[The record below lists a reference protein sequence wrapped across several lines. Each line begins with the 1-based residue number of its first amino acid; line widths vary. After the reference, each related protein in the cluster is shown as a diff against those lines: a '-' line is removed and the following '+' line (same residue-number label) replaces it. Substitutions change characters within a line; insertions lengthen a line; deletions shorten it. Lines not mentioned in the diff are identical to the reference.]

1 MLPMRIWLTVQKKI
15 KPNKICSLDT
25 DFVPLLIRNITQ
37 NPIRQPMKK
46 RTIFAATL
54 VALTMGTQAQ
64 VIESYQVRDAVT
76 LRGPIETD
84 SINGE
89 GRKYETKNLLST
101 AIGLNQ
107 EYYAT
112 QPMQADTAGVITLA
126 KADGEHLI
134 YVATTQIRTDRFV
147 KAKLKVS
154 SPARWEVYVDGV
166 SKMKKE
172 NADDSLDMKTTRDIA
187 LRMEPE
193 RNYEI
198 TIKLLA
204 HKDDKAVPAFKC
216 EVVKDKGYEEANV
229 LSGHNLKKRFTLDNT
244 VYGNRVID
252 VAISP
257 SGKYLLTRYWNNYS
271 KGRQHVYAQLS
282 EVKTG
287 KVLIANAK
295 DGMRWMPKSD
305 KLYYTATA
313 ATGNNVI
320 VLNPAT
326 LTEEVLLTEIPADGF
341 TWAPTED
348 YLIYY
353 PHEKGQAEQGPLKRV
368 ATPRDRIPGY
378 RGRSFLAKYDIKK
391 GTTERLTYGKRSTS
405 LNDISRDG
413 KKILFSTYAENIT
426 VRPFGSTSFYQL
438 DLTTY
443 AIDTLVYE
451 TGFVNSAKFSPDG
464 TQVLFIGSAESFDGI
479 GKNCGQHPIAND
491 YDKQAY
497 IMDLA
502 TRKVT
507 PITMDFAP
515 SVNFLQWNAA
525 DKHIYF
531 TTDDKDEVNVYRYN
545 TTKKAF
551 EMLPLEVSVIQRFS
565 IPSQNAG
572 MAAYYGQ
579 DDHTAGVGY
588 LFDMKKMTSR
598 LIADPMKPILDE
610 IELGE
615 THEWNF
621 TASDGTII
629 HGKYCLPPA
638 FDPTKKYPLIVYY
651 YGGTTPTVKGI
662 SNPYCAQLFASR
674 DYVVYVV
681 QPSGTLGYGQE
692 FAARHVN
699 AWGKR
704 TADDIIEGTKQFCAE
719 HPYVDAERIG
729 CLGASYGG
737 FMTQYLQTQ
746 TDIFAA
752 AVSHAGISNV
762 TSYWGEGYWGYSYN
776 AIAAA
781 DSYPWQNPDLFTK
794 QGSLFNADK
803 INTPLLLL
811 HGTVDTNVPIG
822 ESIQLFNALKILGKT
837 VEFIQ
842 VEGEDHF
849 VADYD
854 KRVLWHNTIMAWFA
868 RYLQGNDKWWNDLYP
883 ERHL

>member
-1 MLPMRIWLTVQKKI
+1 MKRQTML
-15 KPNKICSLDT
+15 
-25 DFVPLLIRNITQ
+25 
-37 NPIRQPMKK
+37 
-46 RTIFAATL
+46 AAMI

-64 VIESYQVRDAVT
+64 VIENFLVRDAVT
-76 LRGPIETD
+76 LHTPVLAD
-84 SINGE
+84 SINTE
-89 GRKYETKNLLST
+89 GRRYDSGNLLST
-101 AIGLNQ
+101 AVGLNQ
-107 EYYAT
+107 ENFNT
-112 QPMQADTAGVITLA
+112 QIMTIDTTGFVTLT
-126 KADGEHLI
+126 KTEGEHLI
-134 YVATTQIRTDRFV
+134 YVVSTQIRSNRFLRGRLRV
-147 KAKLKVS
+147 T
-154 SPARWEVYVDGV
+154 SPVRWEAYVDGA
-166 SKMKKE
+166 SRMRKDSAE
-172 NADDSLDMKTTRDIA
+172 DSLNMSSSRDIA
-187 LRMEPE
+187 LRLEPE
-193 RNYEI
+193 RNSEI
-198 TIKLLA
+198 TIKLFV
-204 HKDDKAVPAFKC
+204 HKDDKSVPTFKC
-216 EVVKDKGYEEANV
+216 EVLKDRGYEEVNV
-229 LSGHNLKKRFTLDNT
+229 FSGHDLKKRFTLDNT

-271 KGRQHVYAQLS
+271 KGRQHIYVQLS
-282 EVKTG
+282 ETKTG

-305 KLYYTATA
+305 KLYYTVPA
-313 ATGNNVI
+313 AVGNNVI
-320 VLNPAT
+320 LLNPAT
-326 LTEEVLLTEIPADGF
+326 LTEEVLLSEIPAEGF
-341 TWAPTED
+341 TWSPAED
-348 YLIYY
+348 FLIYF
-353 PHEKGQAEQGPLKRV
+353 PNEKGQAEQGPLKRV
-368 ATPRDRIPGY
+368 QTPRDRIPGF

-391 GTTERLTYGKRSTS
+391 GTTERLTYGYHTTG
-405 LNDISRDG
+405 LQDISKDG
-413 KKILFSTYAENIT
+413 QKILFSTNAENVT
-426 VRPFGSTSFYQL
+426 VRPFGTTSIYQL
-438 DLTTY
+438 DLNTY

-451 TGFVNSAKFSPDG
+451 SNFVNSAKYSPDSK
-464 TQVLFIGSAESFDGI
+464 QAIFFGSAESFDGI
-479 GKNCGQHPIAND
+479 GKNCGSHPIAND

-502 TRKVT
+502 TREVT
-507 PITMDFAP
+507 PITKDFNP
-515 SVNFLQWNAA
+515 SVNFLQWNVA

-531 TTDDKDEVNVYRYN
+531 TTDDKDEVNIYRYN
-545 TTKKAF
+545 TTKKTF
-551 EMLPLEVSVIQRFS
+551 EQLPLEVSVIQKFS
-565 IPSQNAG
+565 LPSQNAS

-579 DDHTAGVGY
+579 DDHTSGVGY

-598 LIADPMKPILDE
+598 LIADPMKPILDDM
-610 IELGE
+610 ELGE

-621 TASDGTII
+621 TASDGTTI
-629 HGKYCLPPA
+629 HGKYCLPPS
-638 FDPTKKYPLIVYY
+638 FDPEKKYPLIVYY

-662 SNPYCAQLFASR
+662 GNPYCAQLFASR
-674 DYVVYVV
+674 DYVVYVI

-868 RYLQGNDKWWNDLYP
+868 RYLQGSDKWWNELYP

>member
-1 MLPMRIWLTVQKKI
+1 MKTRH
-15 KPNKICSLDT
+15 
-25 DFVPLLIRNITQ
+25 LL
-37 NPIRQPMKK
+37 
-46 RTIFAATL
+46 AATL
-54 VALTMGTQAQ
+54 VACSLGAQAQ
-64 VIESYQVRDAVT
+64 VIQSYQVRDAVT
-76 LRGPIETD
+76 LRTPILTD
-84 SINGE
+84 SVNTE
-89 GRKYETKNLLST
+89 GRKYESKSLLGT

-107 EYYAT
+107 DNYVT
-112 QPMQADTAGVITLA
+112 QAMEADTMGFVTL
-126 KADGEHLI
+126 KASDGEHLI
-134 YVATTQIRTDRFV
+134 YVVSTNIRADRFM
-147 KAKLKVS
+147 KGKLKVT
-154 SPARWEVYVDGV
+154 SPVRWEAFIDGA

-172 NADDSLDMKTTRDIA
+172 NAEDSIDAKAARDIA

-193 RNYEI
+193 RDYKV
-198 TIKLLA
+198 TLKLLA
-204 HKDDKAVPAFKC
+204 HKDDKAVPTFKC
-216 EVVKDKGYEEANV
+216 EVVADKGYEKVNV
-229 LSGHNLKKRFTLDNT
+229 YSGQDLKRRFALDNT

-252 VAISP
+252 VAMSP
-257 SGKYLLTRYWNNYS
+257 SGRYLYTRYWYNYS
-271 KGRQHVYAQLS
+271 KGRQHVYAQL
-282 EVKTG
+282 VDTKTG
-287 KVLIANAK
+287 KMLLANAK

-305 KLYYTATA
+305 KMYYTATA

-320 VLNPAT
+320 VLDPAT
-326 LTEEVLLTEIPADGF
+326 LVEEVLLTEIPAENF

-348 YLIYY
+348 FLIYY
-353 PHEKGQAEQGPLKRV
+353 PSEQGQPEQGPLKRIM
-368 ATPRDRIPGY
+368 TPRDRIPGF

-391 GTTERLTYGKRSTS
+391 GTTERLTYGYHSTR
-405 LNDISRDG
+405 LNDIRKDG
-413 KKILFSTYAENIT
+413 AKILFSTYTEDVT
-426 VRPFGSTSFYQL
+426 TRPFGSSSYYQL
-438 DLTTY
+438 DLNTY
-443 AIDTLVYE
+443 EIDTLVAAS
-451 TGFVNSAKFSPDG
+451 GFVDGATYSPDG
-464 TQVLFIGSAESFDGI
+464 TQVLFVGSAEAFDEI
-479 GKNCGQHPIAND
+479 GRNCEAPIVNG
-491 YDKQAY
+491 YDKQAF

-502 TRKVT
+502 TREVT
-507 PITMDFAP
+507 PITKDFAP
-515 SVNFLQWNAA
+515 SVSVLQWNVA
-525 DKHIYF
+525 DKNIYF
-531 TTDDKDEVNVYRYN
+531 TTDDKDEVNIYRYN
-545 TTKKAF
+545 TAKKTF
-551 EMLPLEVSVIQRFS
+551 EQLPLEISVTQRFS
-565 IPSQNAG
+565 LPSQSAA

-588 LFDMKKMTSR
+588 LFDMKKKTSR
-598 LIADPMKPILDE
+598 LIADPMQPILED

-621 TASDGTII
+621 TASDGTTI
-629 HGKYCLPPA
+629 HGKYCLPPS
-638 FDPTKKYPLIVYY
+638 FDPEKKYPLIVYY

-674 DYVVYVV
+674 DYVVYVI
-681 QPSGTLGYGQE
+681 QPSGTIGYGQE

-704 TADDIIEGTKQFCAE
+704 TADDIIEGTKQFCEE

-811 HGTVDTNVPIG
+811 HGTVDTNVPMG
-822 ESIQLFNALKILGKT
+822 ESIQLFNALKILGKP

-849 VADYD
+849 VADYA

-868 RYLQGNDKWWNDLYP
+868 RYLQDSPEWWNDLYP

>member
-1 MLPMRIWLTVQKKI
+1 
-15 KPNKICSLDT
+15 
-25 DFVPLLIRNITQ
+25 
-37 NPIRQPMKK
+37 MKK
-46 RTIFAATL
+46 RTILAATL
-54 VALTMGTQAQ
+54 VALALSMQAQ

-84 SINGE
+84 SINTE
-89 GRKYETKNLLST
+89 GRKYGTRNLLST

-107 EYYAT
+107 DNFAT
-112 QPMQADTAGVITLA
+112 QVMEADTTGFVTLA

-134 YVATTQIRTDRFV
+134 YVVSTQVRADRFMR
-147 KAKLKVS
+147 AKLNVT
-154 SPARWEVYVDGV
+154 SPVRWEAFVNGASV
-166 SKMKKE
+166 MRKE
-172 NADDSLDMKTTRDIA
+172 NAEDSLNAKAARYIA

-193 RNYEI
+193 RNYEV
-198 TIKLLA
+198 TIKFLA
-204 HKDDKAVPAFKC
+204 HKDDKATPTFKC
-216 EVVKDKGYEEANV
+216 EMVADRGYEDVNV
-229 LSGHNLKKRFTLDNT
+229 FTGHDLKKRFGIENT

-257 SGKYLLTRYWNNYS
+257 SGKYLYTRYWNNYS

-282 EVKTG
+282 DAKTG
-287 KVLIANAK
+287 KILIANAK

-305 KLYYTATA
+305 KMYYTATA

-320 VLNPAT
+320 LFNPAT
-326 LTEEVLLTEIPADGF
+326 FTEEVLLKEIPAESF

-348 YLIYY
+348 FLIYY
-353 PHEKGQAEQGPLKRV
+353 PNEKGQAEQGPLKRV
-368 ATPRDRIPGY
+368 MTPRDRIPGF

-391 GTTERLTYGKRSTS
+391 GTTERLTYGKRTTS
-405 LNDISRDG
+405 LQDISKDG
-413 KKILFSTYAENIT
+413 SKILFSTSAENVT
-426 VRPFGSTSFYQL
+426 VRPFGSTSIYQL
-438 DLTTY
+438 DLNTY
-443 AIDTLVYE
+443 AVDTLVYE
-451 TGFVNSAKFSPDG
+451 NGFVNSAKYSPDG
-464 TQVLFIGSAESFDGI
+464 KQVLFLGSAESFDGI
-479 GKNCGQHPIAND
+479 GKNCGNHPIAND

-502 TRKVT
+502 TREVT
-507 PITMDFAP
+507 PITKDFNP
-515 SVNFLQWNAA
+515 SVNFLQWNVA

-531 TTDDKDEVNVYRYN
+531 TTDDKDEVNIYRYN
-545 TTKKAF
+545 TTKRMF
-551 EMLPLEVSVIQRFS
+551 EQLPLEVSVIQKFS
-565 IPSQNAG
+565 LPSQTAAT
-572 MAAYYGQ
+572 AAYYGQ
-579 DDHTAGVGY
+579 DDHTSGVGY
-588 LFDMKKMTSR
+588 LYDMK
-598 LIADPMKPILDE
+598 
-610 IELGE
+610 LGE
-615 THEWNF
+615 IQEWNF
-621 TASDGTII
+621 TASDGTTI
-629 HGKYCLPPA
+629 HGKYCLPPS
-638 FDPTKKYPLIVYY
+638 FDPEKKYPLIVYY

-674 DYVVYVV
+674 DYVVYVI
-681 QPSGTLGYGQE
+681 QPSGTIGFGQE

-719 HPYVDAERIG
+719 HPYVDTERIG

-868 RYLQGNDKWWNDLYP
+868 RYLQGTDKWWNELYP

>member
-1 MLPMRIWLTVQKKI
+1 MKRRTML
-15 KPNKICSLDT
+15 
-25 DFVPLLIRNITQ
+25 
-37 NPIRQPMKK
+37 
-46 RTIFAATL
+46 AATL
-54 VALTMGTQAQ
+54 VALALGTQAQ

-84 SINGE
+84 SINTE
-89 GRKYETKNLLST
+89 GRKYETKDLLGT

-107 EYYAT
+107 ENFAT
-112 QPMQADTAGVITLA
+112 QAMEADTAGFVTLA

-134 YVATTQIRTDRFV
+134 YVVSTQIRADRFM
-147 KAKLKVS
+147 KGKLKVT
-154 SPARWEVYVDGV
+154 SPVRWEAYVNGA
-166 SKMKKE
+166 SKSKKE
-172 NADDSLDMKTTRDIA
+172 NTDDSLNVKAARDIT

-193 RNYEI
+193 RNYEV

-204 HKDDKAVPAFKC
+204 HKDDKVAPAFKC
-216 EVVKDKGYEEANV
+216 EIEKDKGYEEVNV
-229 LSGHNLKKRFTLDNT
+229 FSGHDLKKRFTLDNT
-244 VYGNRVID
+244 VYGHRVID

-271 KGRQHVYAQLS
+271 KGRQHVYAQLTDT
-282 EVKTG
+282 KTG

-313 ATGNNVI
+313 AVGNNVI
-320 VLNPAT
+320 ILDPAT
-326 LTEEVLLTEIPADGF
+326 LTEEVLLTEIPSEGF

-348 YLIYY
+348 FLIYY
-353 PHEKGQAEQGPLKRV
+353 PSERGQAEQGPLKRV
-368 ATPRDRIPGY
+368 MTPRDRIPGF

-405 LNDISRDG
+405 LQDISKDG
-413 KKILFSTYAENIT
+413 SKILFSTYAENVT
-426 VRPFGSTSFYQL
+426 VRPFGSTSIYQL
-438 DLTTY
+438 DLNTY

-451 TGFVNSAKFSPDG
+451 NGFVNSAKYSPDSK
-464 TQVLFIGSAESFDGI
+464 QILFLGSAESFDGI
-479 GKNCGQHPIAND
+479 GKNCGNHTIAND

-502 TRKVT
+502 TREIA
-507 PITMDFAP
+507 PITKDFDP
-515 SVNFLQWNAA
+515 SVNFLQWNVA

-531 TTDDKDEVNVYRYN
+531 STDDKDEVNIYRYN
-545 TTKKAF
+545 TTKKIF
-551 EMLPLEVSVIQRFS
+551 EKLPLEISVTQRFALPTQS
-565 IPSQNAG
+565 AAI
-572 MAAYYGQ
+572 AAYYGQ
-579 DDHTAGVGY
+579 DDHTSGVGY
-588 LFDMKKMTSR
+588 LFDMKKNTSR

-615 THEWNF
+615 IREWNF
-621 TASDGTII
+621 TASDGTTI
-629 HGKYCLPPA
+629 HGKYCLPPS
-638 FDPTKKYPLIVYY
+638 FDPEKKYPLIVYY

-674 DYVVYVV
+674 NYVVYVI

-837 VEFIQ
+837 VELIQ

-868 RYLQGNDKWWNDLYP
+868 RYLQGTDKWWNDLYP

>member
-1 MLPMRIWLTVQKKI
+1 MKRRNML
-15 KPNKICSLDT
+15 
-25 DFVPLLIRNITQ
+25 
-37 NPIRQPMKK
+37 
-46 RTIFAATL
+46 AATL
-54 VALTMGTQAQ
+54 VALALGTQAQ
-64 VIESYQVRDAVT
+64 VIESFQVRDAAT
-76 LRGPIETD
+76 LREPVLTD
-84 SINGE
+84 SINTE
-89 GRKYETKNLLST
+89 GRRYAIGNLLGT

-107 EYYAT
+107 DNYAT
-112 QPMQADTAGVITLA
+112 QAMEPDTAGFVTLA

-134 YVATTQIRTDRFV
+134 YVVSTSIRADRFMRG
-147 KAKLKVS
+147 KLKVT
-154 SPARWEVYVDGV
+154 SPVRWEAYVDGA

-172 NADDSLDMKTTRDIA
+172 SAEDSLQTAVARDIA

-216 EVVKDKGYEEANV
+216 EMVKDRGYEEVNV
-229 LSGHNLKKRFTLDNT
+229 FSGCDLKKRFALDNT
-244 VYGNRVID
+244 VYGHRVID
-252 VAISP
+252 MTISP
-257 SGKYLLTRYWNNYS
+257 SGKYLYTRYWNNFS
-271 KGRQHVYAQLS
+271 KGRQHVYAQLTDT
-282 EVKTG
+282 KTG
-287 KVLIANAK
+287 KVILANAK

-305 KLYYTATA
+305 KMYYTATA
-313 ATGNNVI
+313 AVGNNVI
-320 VLNPAT
+320 IFDPAT
-326 LTEEVLLTEIPADGF
+326 LVEEVLLKEIPAESF

-348 YLIYY
+348 FLIYY
-353 PHEKGQAEQGPLKRV
+353 PNERGQAEQGPLKRV
-368 ATPRDRIPGY
+368 VTPRDRIPGF

-391 GTTERLTYGKRSTS
+391 GTTERLTYGYHSTS
-405 LNDISRDG
+405 LNDISKDG
-413 KKILFSTYAENIT
+413 AKILFSTYAENVT
-426 VRPFGSTSFYQL
+426 VRPFGSTSIYQL
-438 DLTTY
+438 DLNTY
-443 AIDTLVYE
+443 KIDTLVYE
-451 TGFVNSAKFSPDG
+451 DGFVNSAKYSPDG
-464 TQVLFIGSAESFDGI
+464 TQALFFGSAESFDGI
-479 GKNCGQHPIAND
+479 GKNCGSHPIAND
-491 YDKQAY
+491 YDKQAF
-497 IMDLA
+497 IMNLA
-502 TRKVT
+502 TREVT
-507 PITMDFAP
+507 PITKDFDP
-515 SVNFLQWNAA
+515 SVNFLQWNVA

-531 TTDDKDEVNVYRYN
+531 STDDKDEVNIYRYN
-545 TTKKAF
+545 TVKGTF
-551 EMLPLEVSVIQRFS
+551 EQLPLEVAVIQRFALPTQS
-565 IPSQNAG
+565 AG
-572 MAAYYGQ
+572 IAAYYGQ
-579 DDHTAGVGY
+579 DDYTSGVGY
-588 LFDMKKMTSR
+588 LYDMKKKSSR

-615 THEWNF
+615 VQEWNF
-621 TASDGTII
+621 TASDGTTI
-629 HGKYCLPPA
+629 HGKYCLPPS
-638 FDPTKKYPLIVYY
+638 FDPEKKYPLIVYY

-674 DYVVYVV
+674 DYVVYVI

-699 AWGKR
+699 AWGQR
-704 TADDIIEGTKQFCAE
+704 TADDIIEGTKKFCEE

-811 HGTVDTNVPIG
+811 HGTVDINVPMG

-868 RYLQGNDKWWNDLYP
+868 RYLQGTDKWWNDLYP

>member
-1 MLPMRIWLTVQKKI
+1 MIIHNNTINNNTTYAKM
-15 KPNKICSLDT
+15 
-25 DFVPLLIRNITQ
+25 
-37 NPIRQPMKK
+37 MKK
-46 RTIFAATL
+46 RTMLAATL
-54 VALTMGTQAQ
+54 VALAMGTQAQ

-76 LRGPIETD
+76 LHEPLQTD
-84 SINGE
+84 SINTE
-89 GRKYETKNLLST
+89 GRKFETNNLLST
-101 AIGLNQ
+101 AISLNQ
-107 EYYAT
+107 GNYAT
-112 QPMQADTAGVITLA
+112 IGMEADTTGFVTLN
-126 KADGEHLI
+126 KADDEHLI
-134 YVATTQIRTDRFV
+134 YVVSTQIRADRFM
-147 KAKLKVS
+147 KGSLKVT
-154 SPARWEVYVDGV
+154 SPVRWEAFINGA
-166 SKMKKE
+166 SKARKE
-172 NADDSLDMKTTRDIA
+172 HTDDSLNMKATRNIA
-187 LRMEPE
+187 LRMEPG

-204 HKDDKAVPAFKC
+204 HKDDKVAPAFKC
-216 EVVKDKGYEEANV
+216 EVVPDKGYEEVN
-229 LSGHNLKKRFTLDNT
+229 LFSGHNLKKRFTLDNT
-244 VYGNRVID
+244 VYGNRIID
-252 VAISP
+252 VTISP
-257 SGKYLLTRYWNNYS
+257 NGKYLYTRYWYNYS
-271 KGRQHVYAQLS
+271 KGRQHVFAQLT
-282 EVKTG
+282 ETKTG
-287 KVLIANAK
+287 KVILANAK

-305 KLYYTATA
+305 KMYYTATA

-320 VLNPAT
+320 VLDPAT
-326 LTEEVLLTEIPADGF
+326 LTEEVLLREIPSDGF

-348 YLIYY
+348 FLIYY
-353 PHEKGQAEQGPLKRV
+353 PRENGQAEQGPLKRV
-368 ATPRDRIPGY
+368 LTPRDRIPGF

-405 LNDISRDG
+405 LHDISKDG
-413 KKILFSTYAENIT
+413 QKILFSTYAENVT
-426 VRPFGSTSFYQL
+426 VRPFGSTSIYQL
-438 DLTTY
+438 DLNTY

-451 TGFVNSAKFSPDG
+451 DGFVNGAKYSPDG
-464 TQVLFIGSAESFDGI
+464 KQVLFTGSAEAFGAI
-479 GKNCGQHPIAND
+479 GKDCGTHPIAND
-491 YDKQAY
+491 YDKQAF

-502 TRKVT
+502 TREVT
-507 PITMDFAP
+507 PITKNFDP
-515 SVNFLQWNAA
+515 SVNFLQWNVA

-545 TTKKAF
+545 TCKKAF
-551 EMLPLEVSVIQRFS
+551 EQLPLELSVTQRFALPTQS
-565 IPSQNAG
+565 ATI
-572 MAAYYGQ
+572 AAYYGQ

-598 LIADPMKPILDE
+598 LIADPMKPILDD

-621 TASDGTII
+621 TASDGTTI
-629 HGKYCLPPA
+629 HGKYCLPPS
-638 FDPTKKYPLIVYY
+638 FDPEKKYPLIVYY

-674 DYVVYVV
+674 DYVVYVI

-868 RYLQGNDKWWNDLYP
+868 RYLQGTDKWWNDLYP

>member
-1 MLPMRIWLTVQKKI
+1 MNRKIML
-15 KPNKICSLDT
+15 
-25 DFVPLLIRNITQ
+25 
-37 NPIRQPMKK
+37 
-46 RTIFAATL
+46 AATL
-54 VALTMGTQAQ
+54 VALALGAPAQ
-64 VIESYQVRDAVT
+64 VIESFQVRDAVT
-76 LRGPIETD
+76 VRGPIETD
-84 SINGE
+84 SINSE
-89 GRKYETKNLLST
+89 GRKFETRDLLNTS
-101 AIGLNQ
+101 IGLAQNN
-107 EYYAT
+107 YAT
-112 QPMQADTAGVITLA
+112 QPMTADTTGFVTLD
-126 KADGEHLI
+126 KATEEHLI
-134 YVATTQIRTDRFV
+134 YIVNTQIRTDRFM
-147 KAKLKVS
+147 KGKLKVT
-154 SPARWEVYVDGV
+154 SPVRWEAYINGV
-166 SKMKKE
+166 SKSKKE
-172 NADDSLDMKTTRDIA
+172 NADDSIDVHASRDIS
-187 LRMEPE
+187 LRIEPE
-193 RNYEI
+193 RNYEV

-204 HKDDKAVPAFKC
+204 HKDDKVAPAFKC
-216 EVVKDKGYEEANV
+216 EVVVDKGYEEVNV
-229 LSGHNLKKRFTLDNT
+229 FTGHELKNRFTLDNT

-252 VAISP
+252 IAISP

-282 EVKTG
+282 EVKSG

-305 KLYYTATA
+305 KLYYTVTA
-313 ATGNNVI
+313 SEGNDVI
-320 VLNPAT
+320 LLDPMT
-326 LTEEVLLTEIPADGF
+326 LTEEVLLTGIPAEGF

-353 PHEKGQAEQGPLKRV
+353 PRENGPAEQGPLKRV
-368 ATPRDRIPGY
+368 VTPRDRIPGH

-391 GTTERLTYGKRSTS
+391 GTTERLTYGKRSS
-405 LNDISRDG
+405 YLNDISRDG
-413 KKILFSTYAENIT
+413 TKILFSTSAENMT
-426 VRPFGSTSFYQL
+426 ERPFGNTSIYQL
-438 DLTTY
+438 NLNSY
-443 AIDTLVYE
+443 KIDTLVYE
-451 TGFVNSAKFSPDG
+451 SGFVDNAKYSPDG
-464 TQVLFIGSAESFDGI
+464 TQVLFIGSAEAFDGI
-479 GKNCGQHPIAND
+479 GKNCGKHPIAND
-491 YDKQAY
+491 YDKQAF
-497 IMDLA
+497 IMNLA
-502 TRKVT
+502 TRELT
-507 PITMDFAP
+507 PITKEFNP
-515 SVNFLQWNAA
+515 SVNFLQWNVA

-531 TTDDKDEVNVYRYN
+531 STDDKDEVNIYRYN
-545 TTKKAF
+545 TSKRAF
-551 EMLPLEVSVIQRFS
+551 ELLPLEVSVIQRFTL
-565 IPSQNAG
+565 PSQSAS

-579 DDHTAGVGY
+579 DDHTSGVAY

-598 LIADPMKPILDE
+598 LIADPMKPILGE

-621 TASDGTII
+621 TASDGTTI
-629 HGKYCLPPA
+629 HGKYCLPPS
-638 FDPTKKYPLIVYY
+638 FDPEKKYPLIVYY

-674 DYVVYVV
+674 NYIVYVI
-681 QPSGTLGYGQE
+681 QPSGTIGYGQE
-692 FAARHVN
+692 FSARHVN

-704 TADDIIEGTKQFCAE
+704 TADDIIEGTKQFCKE
-719 HPYVDAERIG
+719 HPYVDSEHIG

-822 ESIQLFNALKILGKT
+822 ESIQLFNALKILGKP

-842 VEGEDHF
+842 VEGENHF
-849 VADYD
+849 VSDYD

-868 RYLQGNDKWWNDLYP
+868 RYLQGCEKWWNDLYP